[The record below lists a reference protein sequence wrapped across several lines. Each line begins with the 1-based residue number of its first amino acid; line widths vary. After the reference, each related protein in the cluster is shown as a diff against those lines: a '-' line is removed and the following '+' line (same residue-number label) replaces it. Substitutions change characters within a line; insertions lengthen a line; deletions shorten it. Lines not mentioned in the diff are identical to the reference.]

1 MAGATQIEAVGLK
14 KNPPGETLTDVLE
27 IFRKRMLLDL
37 ETVMPAIVIEYDR
50 NKHVALV
57 QPLIKRVDVMG
68 NSIDLP
74 QISVTVNRMYSGDFL
89 IDVPLHPNDTGWVVA
104 SSRDSNFIKG
114 KNPNEL
120 GKFEGTDVPNTSALH
135 KYLYGYFIP
144 DRWGDAYMPNMEE
157 DKSHVTDF
165 DDPTNVKPPEPET
178 QSAIEEYVAKIAKQ
192 EVSYYGDIEKSP
204 TQFFTKYK
212 TVGMLADRAKDDLAE
227 IPQPDGKG
235 GLIDPPIGGKEAR
248 EFNTDYDR
256 LVIQSKD
263 KKQRITM
270 GQKDIKVYSSNLIY
284 VNSQKDI
291 IAYARENVDVHVGE
305 KIQGADTSE
314 GKVNIYANNNVKVTC
329 SSLKKDGVIDV
340 CADNKMMVHSP
351 EVVIDGNGP
360 DAKDPQQGD
369 RLDPESKAESFAT
382 NIKVHANDV
391 KIACTMKPNA
401 VATATAN
408 APTGKVTVSSDTQID
423 VHSPIINIDGGKPNG
438 GKPVS
443 GEPTKTPGVVNILGN
458 VNITGAVSV
467 TGAGTVTATTEVTA
481 GSIALTKHKHTGC
494 QGGST
499 GAPIP

>member
-1 MAGATQIEAVGLK
+1 MPVKGAQETVGQNIAPSRIDNLVRAF
-14 KNPPGETLTDVLE
+14 EL
-27 IFRKRMLLDL
+27 FRKRLLAGL
-37 ETVMPAIVIEYDR
+37 ESVTPAIVIEYDR
-50 NKHVALV
+50 DTHVAIV
-57 QPLIKRVDVMG
+57 QPLCNIQDGYGGSVKQAQIKV
-68 NSIDLP
+68 
-74 QISVTVNRMYSGDFL
+74 SVKRMYCGDFL
-89 IDVPLHPNDTGWVVA
+89 IDVPIHKDDTGWVV
-104 SSRDSNFIKG
+104 SSDMETTNVKAN
-114 KNPNEL
+114 NPD
-120 GKFEGTDVPNTSALH
+120 KFGVNRGTQEPVTGDMH
-135 KYLYGYFIP
+135 KHWMGYFIP
-144 DRWGDAYMPNMEE
+144 DRWGDFYMPIEE
-157 DKSHVTDF
+157 ADKSHVTDF
-165 DDPTNVKPPEPET
+165 VDTTAKKKSAAQSEDSQQEEEET
-178 QSAIEEYVAKIAKQ
+178 
-192 EVSYYGDIEKSP
+192 YYGDIEKSP
-204 TQFFTKYK
+204 QQFFTKYK

-270 GQKDIKVYSSNLIY
+270 GQKDIKVYSSNLVY

-499 GAPIP
+499 GAPLP